1 MKNYFFL
8 ITFTVVLF
16 SCQNKTQEKVDQQI
30 IPVEADAIVAIS
42 IDGMVC
48 QHGCANYLSEQI
60 SEMEGVKDCQVS
72 FENSLATISYDNS
85 LISEV
90 SIVDLINSSKDSI
103 YSVTNVDVE
112 LIKKIKKEK
121 IQTH

>member
-8 ITFTVVLF
+8 FILF
-16 SCQNKTQEKVDQQI
+16 LGLFACQNKTQEKTEQTTI
-30 IPVEADAIVAIS
+30 VEADATATIS

-48 QHGCANYLSEQI
+48 QHGCANYLSDQI
-60 SEMEGVKDCQVS
+60 STMEGVKDCQVS
-72 FENSLATISYDNS
+72 FENFLATISYDNS

-90 SIVDLINSSKDSI
+90 SMIDLINSSKDSI
-103 YSVTNVDVE
+103 YTVTNVEVE
-112 LIKKIKKEK
+112 LIKNIKKEK

>member
-1 MKNYFFL
+1 MKNYFLLL
-8 ITFTVVLF
+8 ILTLGIF
-16 SCQNKTQEKVDQQI
+16 SCQNNTQEKVDQV
-30 IPVEADAIVAIS
+30 IPVEADAIASIS

-60 SEMEGVKDCQVS
+60 SELKGVKDCQVS
-72 FENSLATISYDNS
+72 FDNSLATISYDNS

-90 SIVDLINSSKDSI
+90 AIVDLINSSKDSI
-103 YSVTNVDVE
+103 YTVTNVEVE

>member
-1 MKNYFFL
+1 MKNYFLLL
-8 ITFTVVLF
+8 ILTLGIF
-16 SCQNKTQEKVDQQI
+16 SCQNNTQEKVDQV
-30 IPVEADAIVAIS
+30 IPVEADAIASIS

-60 SEMEGVKDCQVS
+60 SELKGVKDCQVS
-72 FENSLATISYDNS
+72 FDNSLATISYDNS

-90 SIVDLINSSKDSI
+90 AIVDLINSRKDSI
-103 YSVTNVDVE
+103 YTVTNVEVE
-112 LIKKIKKEK
+112 LIKKINKEK